1 MRNISEIT
9 KLDIKDLFCKV
20 ATGDE
25 FDEAKAKQGTHKDF
39 IKEIQTNC

>member
-9 KLDIKDLFCKV
+9 KLDIKDLFCNVV
-20 ATGDE
+20 AGDE
-25 FDEAKAKQGTHKDF
+25 FDEANANQGTHKDF